1 MVAVFRLMPILNRI
15 STYSQRLKFGTAS
28 LDKINEFLEEIKNEI
43 QKLKNAIFKDKI
55 IFKDI
60 SFKFK
65 NKSEYI
71 IKNLNFELNRNE
83 ILGRNGESGV
93 GKTTLSNI
101 IMGLIN
107 PSSGQILVDGID
119 IIAKKQSV
127 QPSHIFVLSI
137 FLYRCIFIK

>member
-1 MVAVFRLMPILNRI
+1 MSKIFRLMPILNRI
-15 STYSQRLKFGTAS
+15 STYSQRLKFGTAT
-28 LDKINEFLEEIKNEI
+28 LDKINEILEDKKYEI
-43 QKLKNAIFKDKI
+43 QKLQNAIFKDKI

-83 ILGRNGESGV
+83 ILGIHGESGV

-107 PSSGQILVDGID
+107 PTSGQILVDGID
-119 IIAKKQSV
+119 IIAKKQSL
-127 QPSHIFVLSI
+127 QQSIAFVPQNFFI
-137 FLYRCIFIK
+137 QMHLY